1 MSRRSL
7 TENPPGQEA
16 APFKE
21 ESAGKDR
28 SGARSAWFLSVDS
41 AVEEV
46 GRRSKRGGVAVMG
59 VQVASTV
66 IRIASTAVLA
76 RLLVPED
83 FGLMAMVTAITVFAE
98 GFKDLGL
105 SDATVQNRTITHSQV
120 SGLFWVNLC
129 VCLGIAALLASVSP
143 LIARFYRE
151 PRLTGV
157 ALGLSSTFVFSGLVI
172 QHQAL
177 LRRQLRFGT
186 LSGIQLISTAFG
198 VLVVLVCA
206 YCGLRYW
213 ALVAKEVSTTFA
225 LFVLTWIACRWRPG
239 LPHRKVGLSALLSYG
254 THVTG
259 FNVIVFLSSSIDRIF
274 IGRFQGA
281 SWLGYY
287 DNAAKLISMSV
298 SQLRAPVN
306 AVALPGLSALQ
317 ETQESFRDH
326 YAKMLHYLTFFIP
339 PVVIFLAVFADVI
352 VRLLLGPQWG
362 QVVPLFR
369 LLSIAAFIQPAAQ
382 LVSPALMACGKTR
395 QYFWLGVFGS
405 SIQVLCVVGG
415 GLKWGATGV
424 ALGISVSSVLAGLLF
439 NIFGLRLTPLKF
451 SEILPKIGLDFLLSL
466 IWGSLLAAVRF
477 CLGWSFRTPWIL
489 LYAIGGV
496 AAYIGLW
503 LLVPGGKKRVMGY
516 WKSAARIVARKN
528 PGKAMGGAG

>member
-1 MSRRSL
+1 MENLSKKTEEPPRANCAAEGSTDPRSS
-7 TENPPGQEA
+7 
-16 APFKE
+16 F
-21 ESAGKDR
+21 
-28 SGARSAWFLSVDS
+28 FMSVDT
-41 AVEEV
+41 AAEEV
-46 GRRSKRGGVAVMG
+46 GHRSKKGGVAVMG
-59 VQVASTV
+59 VQVASTI

-186 LSGIQLISTAFG
+186 LAGIQFISTAFG
-198 VLVVLVCA
+198 VLVVIVCA
-206 YCGLRYW
+206 YLGLKYW

-225 LFVLTWIACRWRPG
+225 LFVLTWSACRWRPG
-239 LPHRKVGLSALLSYG
+239 LPRRKTGLRGLLSFG

-274 IGRFQGA
+274 IGRLQGA

-287 DNAAKLISMSV
+287 DNASKLISMSV
-298 SQLRAPVN
+298 SQLKAPVN

-317 ETQESFRDH
+317 ENQQSFRQH
-326 YAKMLHYLTFFIP
+326 YVTMLHYLTFFIP
-339 PVVIFLAVFADVI
+339 PVVVFLAIFADVI

-451 SEILPKIGLDFLLSL
+451 SEVLPKIGLDFLLSL
-466 IWGSLLAAVRF
+466 IWGSLLAALRF
-477 CLGWSFRTPWIL
+477 CLGWLFETPWIL
-489 LYAIGGV
+489 LYAVGGV
-496 AAYIGLW
+496 AAYIGMW
-503 LLVPGGKKRVMGY
+503 LLVPGGKRRVLGY
-516 WKSAARIVARKN
+516 WKSAARLVAGRKQV
-528 PGKAMGGAG
+528 KVMGGSE